1 MREGSSLAHTVVLI
15 IFWEQGSAR
24 GNAAEWLQLALNQH
38 LFYNADKFSE
48 KKYSFF
54 LFAFSQGFKITVR
67 IEQTGVKSV

>member
-24 GNAAEWLQLALNQH
+24 ASAAEWLQLALNQH

-48 KKYSFF
+48 RKCTLFF
-54 LFAFSQGFKITVR
+54 VCFF
-67 IEQTGVKSV
+67 TGI